1 MGGND
6 RFGGGGGR
14 SGFGGGGGGGWSG
27 PPGSEKHKQIS
38 MKLYAMQIP
47 VLFGIF
53 LLLPALNCSFFQLV
67 EVVED
72 PLVPTLGG
80 DRNNQNRTAEKNC
93 GA

>member
-1 MGGND
+1 
-6 RFGGGGGR
+6 
-14 SGFGGGGGGGWSG
+14 
-27 PPGSEKHKQIS
+27 
-38 MKLYAMQIP
+38 MQCK
-47 VLFGIF
+47 
-53 LLLPALNCSFFQLV
+53 LLLFWHIFIVPFFQLV

>member
-38 MKLYAMQIP
+38 MKLYAMQITA
-47 VLFGIF
+47 LFGIF
-53 LLLPALNCSFFQLV
+53 LLLPALNMFLF
-67 EVVED
+67 
-72 PLVPTLGG
+72 PAGG
-80 DRNNQNRTAEKNC
+80 SGGGST
-93 GA
+93 GADSWW

>member
-38 MKLYAMQIP
+38 MKLFAMQIP
-47 VLFGIF
+47 AFFGIF
-53 LLLPALNCSFFQLV
+53 LLFLFQLV

>member
-47 VLFGIF
+47 ALFGTF
-53 LLLPALNCSFFQLV
+53 LLFLFPA
-67 EVVED
+67 
-72 PLVPTLGG
+72 GG
-80 DRNNQNRTAEKNC
+80 SGGGST
-93 GA
+93 GADSWW